1 MLSRLYSW
9 FGQKQNAGGLA
20 VLLASNL
27 LLSSMA
33 SHAAGNISA
42 QTKVPSETSAT
53 DKTSQSKTKKPAA
66 PKSKTGKSSA
76 SQVSQ
81 NKTKSGQ
88 ANSAKATVPANSKA
102 NSADSKTVQQAAQAG
117 DVLRL
122 TKEVKPSYYD
132 LTFQP
137 DLKEFKYTG
146 KEIITL
152 DIASARKE
160 IILHALEMNIS
171 DVEISMADGSKKQV
185 GTVEMDQKNEQAKL
199 VFPQEL
205 SPGKY
210 KLQLKFSAILN
221 DSLRGF
227 YRSYYKDNKGEKHW
241 LCSSQMEPSDARRM
255 FPCFDEPEFKAV
267 FQLNAVIDKN
277 LSAISN
283 APIDHVTEINE
294 SQKRVIAFQPTPR
307 MSTYLMVLVVGEFSS
322 TEERISAGV
331 PIRVWAPTGQESMG
345 TFALGAAAEIMVF
358 LQEYFGIKFPAK
370 KLDLIAIPDFA
381 PGAMENLGA
390 ITFKD
395 SLLLIDEK
403 TGSNFAK
410 RSALSV
416 IAHEMAHQWFGDLVT
431 NRWWDDLWLNEA
443 FATWAASKT
452 EHTLR
457 PAWRVRTKGVMER
470 MDAMAIDQLAST
482 RPIRARV
489 GNPKQASEMFDAI
502 TYDKGSAVLRML
514 EVFVGEKNFQQGV
527 HDYLESHKFDNATSE
542 DLWNSIGAASKG
554 IPVAKMMGTW
564 ITQPGF
570 PLVSLNKAKDEGKF
584 SVSQNRFLVM
594 PGAKAG
600 SEEWLVP
607 VMARSLD
614 ASSKTEAFLLDK
626 KQNEFSYSDKAPLLN
641 AGASGFYRVLY
652 SEEQTNKLLEKFE
665 KLTPEE
671 RLSLMT
677 DVAVL
682 ARRGDVPV
690 EQSLDIMLKVKND
703 DDTIVL
709 NSLVNKFSSLRNY
722 VSADNKAAYESLIR
736 YYLLPLQKKIGWEE
750 SKGEEDTLKD
760 LRADVIRILGTY
772 GQDSNTI
779 EEARKLYDKYMKNRE
794 SVSPDMVST
803 ILGIV
808 AYNGDAQT
816 YDRIR
821 EAMKTAS
828 NPQEE
833 KRFLLSLTEFRQ
845 KELTAKTLDA
855 TLAEETRATDSVAIL
870 GALLGKMETNEQSW
884 EFVSSHW
891 DKLSKK
897 FPPRFNKRIAANC
910 SSFNSPEMEKNL
922 NDYFVAHPM
931 EMAKAAISR
940 SLEEVHVAVMFKQ
953 KNQERINKWIQK
965 RNDETKGS

>member
-1 MLSRLYSW
+1 MLRLSSW
-9 FGQKQNAGGLA
+9 FSEKHYVGGLSA
-20 VLLASNL
+20 LLASTIV
-27 LLSSMA
+27 LSSLSA
-33 SHAAGNISA
+33 YAAGTVTA
-42 QTKVPSETSAT
+42 QTKVPADKQNGPSDKPEKGRAKSKSHTSSSPTKSTTPSAPSQKAT
-53 DKTSQSKTKKPAA
+53 ATTSSKQSPAA
-66 PKSKTGKSSA
+66 S
-76 SQVSQ
+76 
-81 NKTKSGQ
+81 Q
-88 ANSAKATVPANSKA
+88 ANPK
-102 NSADSKTVQQAAQAG
+102 AAQSTAAQPG

-122 TKEVKPSYYD
+122 TKEVKPSLYD

-137 DLKEFKYTG
+137 DLQKFTYSG
-146 KEIITL
+146 KETITL

-160 IILHALEMNIS
+160 IILHALEMSIS
-171 DVEISMADGSKKQV
+171 DVEITLADGSKKQL
-185 GTVEMDQKNEQAKL
+185 GSVEMDPKNEQAKL
-199 VFPQEL
+199 SFPQEL

-227 YRSYYKDNKGEKHW
+227 YRSYYKDKQGEKHW

-267 FQLNAVIDKN
+267 FQLNAVIDKK
-277 LSAISN
+277 LAAISN

-294 SQKRVIAFQPTPR
+294 SNKRVIAFQPTPR

-322 TEERISAGV
+322 TEEKISAGV

-345 TFALGAAAEIMVF
+345 SYALGAAAEIMVF
-358 LQEYFGIKFPAK
+358 LQDYFGIKFPAK

-443 FATWAASKT
+443 FATWAATKT

-457 PAWRVRTKGVMER
+457 PAWRVRTKGVVER

-482 RPIRARV
+482 RAIRARV

-527 HDYLESHKFDNATSE
+527 HDYLEAHKFDNATSE

-554 IPVAKMMGTW
+554 VPVAKMMGTW

-570 PLVSLNKAKDEGKF
+570 PLVTMGKAKTEGKF
-584 SVSQNRFLVM
+584 NAAQSRFLVM

-600 SEEWLVP
+600 NEEWLVP
-607 VMARSLD
+607 LMARSL
-614 ASSKTEAFLLDK
+614 SSNSKTESFLLDK
-626 KQNEFSYSDKAPLLN
+626 KQNDFACGDSSPLLN

-665 KLTPEE
+665 DLTPEE
-671 RLSLMT
+671 RLSLMS
-677 DVAVL
+677 DIAYL
-682 ARRGDVPV
+682 ARKGDIPV
-690 EQSLDIMLKVKND
+690 EQSLDIMLKVKADN
-703 DDTIVL
+703 DTIVL
-709 NSLVNKFSSLRNY
+709 NSLVNKFSSLRY
-722 VSADNKAAYESLIR
+722 LISPSNKDAYEKLIR
-736 YYLLPLQKKIGWEE
+736 NYLLPLKKRVGWEE

-760 LRADVIRILGTY
+760 LRADLIRILGTY
-772 GQDSNTI
+772 GQDADTI
-779 EEARKLYDKYMKNRE
+779 EEANKLFEKYMKDRE

-803 ILGIV
+803 VLGIV
-808 AYNGDAQT
+808 AYNGTAKE
-816 YDRIR
+816 YDRIK
-821 EAMKTAS
+821 EAMKSAA

-833 KRFLLSLTEFRQ
+833 KRFLLALTEFRQ
-845 KELTAKTLDA
+845 SELISRTLESS
-855 TLAEETRATDSVAIL
+855 LAEETRATDSVSIL
-870 GALLGKMETNEQSW
+870 TAMLGRMESNQAAW
-884 EFVSSHW
+884 AFVSSNW

-897 FPPRFNKRIAANC
+897 FPPRFNKRIAASC
-910 SSFNSPEMEKNL
+910 SSFNSAEMEHSL
-922 NDYFVAHPM
+922 NAYFAAHPM
-931 EMAKAAISR
+931 EMAKAAVSR
-940 SLEEVHVAVMFKQ
+940 SLEEVRIAVLFKE
-953 KNQERINKWIQK
+953 KNQERIQNWLQK
-965 RNDETKGS
+965 NSADTK